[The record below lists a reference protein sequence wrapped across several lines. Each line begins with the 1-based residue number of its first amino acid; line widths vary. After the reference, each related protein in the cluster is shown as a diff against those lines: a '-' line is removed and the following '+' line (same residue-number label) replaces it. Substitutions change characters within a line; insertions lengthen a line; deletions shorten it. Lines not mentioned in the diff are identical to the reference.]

1 MNMREGTKIPG
12 GKTGEWAHNGEYMNE
27 RGGADAD
34 ASIDRYREKLG
45 DNRSLRRVQ
54 PQSRNWR
61 RRVLRHENLCS
72 EHYPLLSQRPKRS
85 FDRQLNSPQALISRD
100 ALCWIDN
107 QQLYISG
114 YSMAEYMTAVQIT
127 SGKKQ
132 IVSMGAYLCIFP
144 DGIYFNTEK
153 YSDNGY
159 MGHANSVALG
169 ASRKLGISLCTVD
182 GKAITVSYTQSDQPE
197 NATNGQYWMTRAGAC
212 TH

>member
-1 MNMREGTKIPG
+1 MNGVGPRLMPALTDTEKSTVTTEVFG
-12 GKTGEWAHNGEYMNE
+12 GYNHNLEIGDGEFYDM
-27 RGGADAD
+27 
-34 ASIDRYREKLG
+34 K
-45 DNRSLRRVQ
+45 
-54 PQSRNWR
+54 
-61 RRVLRHENLCS
+61 NLCS
-72 EHYPLLSQRPKRS
+72 EQYPLLSQRPKRS

-153 YSDNGY
+153 YSDNGW
-159 MGHANSVALG
+159 LD
-169 ASRKLGISLCTVD
+169 SR
-182 GKAITVSYTQSDQPE
+182 
-197 NATNGQYWMTRAGAC
+197 
-212 TH
+212 